1 MNVEIRELKENY
13 ARFILSDANPQI
25 ANALRRTLLA
35 DVPKLAIQTVEF
47 HLGPIMGEDGK
58 EYESAA
64 PLFDE
69 IIAHRLSMIPLPT
82 YLDELNFRNECT
94 CKGEG
99 CPNCTVM
106 YSINKKGPGMVYS
119 GDMEPLGS
127 EKYRVKDE
135 FIPIV
140 KLAPNQAML
149 IYATA
154 ELGTGKEHAKFQAVQ
169 APAYKYYPEI
179 NFDYKK
185 LDVSSFDV
193 NCCPVHILEKR
204 QGKIVVTDVEKCT
217 LCRACEDAAPKGAVE
232 VRGDETKFIF
242 QFETDLSLTA
252 AQALLK
258 AAEILEKKSKELVQA
273 LSVSFEISA

>member
-1 MNVEIRELKENY
+1 MNVEIRELRDNY
-13 ARFILSDANPQI
+13 ARFVVSDANPQLV
-25 ANALRRTLLA
+25 NALRRTLLA

-58 EYESAA
+58 EYESSA

-82 YLDELNFRNECT
+82 YLDEFNLRKDCV

-99 CPNCTVM
+99 CPNCTVL
-106 YSINKKGPGMVYS
+106 YSINRKGPCTVYS
-119 GDMEPLGS
+119 GDLEPLGG
-127 EKYRVKDE
+127 ERFRVKDE

-149 IYATA
+149 VYATA
-154 ELGTGKEHAKFQAVQ
+154 ELGTGREHAKFQAVQ
-169 APAYKYYPEI
+169 APAYRYYPEI
-179 NFDYKK
+179 KFDYSK
-185 LDVSSFDV
+185 LDVEKFDPS
-193 NCCPVHILEKR
+193 CCPVHILEKR

-217 LCRACEDAAPKGAVE
+217 LCRACVDAAPKGAVE
-232 VRGDETKFIF
+232 VTGDESKFVF

-252 AQALLK
+252 GQALLK
-258 AAEILEKKSKELVQA
+258 AAEILEKRSSELVA
-273 LSVSFEISA
+273 AVEAMS